1 MTTDPMLIER
11 FERENAE
18 LAAMLSELRATPIVY
33 FANPGNAGDSLI
45 ASATYQIFH
54 HYGIDY
60 EVLHTPDDAGAL
72 RGRTVVLAGGG
83 NLVPLYHGMAAVI
96 ERLLPGGNTVIVLP
110 HSVRGNEPLLAR
122 LPSTWT
128 IFCREL
134 ASWRH
139 VRTHASACNASLGHD
154 LALYLDVA
162 RLDAGVDRDQVGS
175 RFRTMLEVGTN
186 LTLETITKRPLSCMR
201 HGVERTR
208 LPSGPNYDVAI
219 VFATGVTPG
228 LAESGAWMMLEFARR
243 VSQLTTNRLHVG
255 VAGALVGTPTV
266 LLDNSYGK
274 VSGVYLHSMRGRF
287 PNVSFAG
294 EMLTDAVFASR

>member
-1 MTTDPMLIER
+1 MTTDPNLIER

-18 LAAMLSELRATPIVY
+18 LAAMLSELRGTPIVY

-45 ASATYQIFH
+45 ASATYQIFG
-54 HYGIDY
+54 HYGLDY
-60 EVLHTPDDAGAL
+60 EVLHTPDDASAL

-83 NLVPLYHGMAAVI
+83 NLVPLYHGMAAII

-110 HSVRGNEPLLAR
+110 HSVRGNEQLLAR
-122 LPSTWT
+122 LPASWT
-128 IFCREL
+128 VFCREL

-139 VRTHASACNASLGHD
+139 VRTHASACNARLAHD

-162 RLDAGVDRDQVGS
+162 ELDAGVDGDDVRS
-175 RFRTMLEVGTN
+175 RFGTMLAAGTN

-201 HGVERTR
+201 HGVERTG

-243 VSQLTTNRLHVG
+243 VSRLTTNRLHVG

-287 PNVSFAG
+287 PNVSFDG